1 MCGIAGFYNLDGAPV
16 SVRVLKQ
23 MMDIQRHRGPDDQG
37 ARLFSLAQATSEEVP
52 TDAVCETTSEG
63 ALGFN
68 RLSILDL
75 SRNGHQPMVNAEG
88 NIIIAYN
95 GEVYNAFDFR
105 DELKAAGYQF
115 RSKTD
120 TEVLLYLYEHFGLDG
135 MLSRIRGMFAF
146 CIVDL
151 RKGELVMARD
161 HLGIKPLYYSIQNGT
176 LLFASEVKA
185 FLPHPRFEARI
196 SEENLDEVLGFRFC
210 TGRARPH
217 GLFID
222 LLEVLGQLLDHPL
235 VPMTRHRR
243 QVQLTSE
250 HLVPVTHWRDQS
262 PDRPSR

>member
-95 GEVYNAFDFR
+95 GEVYNAGASGF
-105 DELKAAGYQF
+105 
-115 RSKTD
+115 
-120 TEVLLYLYEHFGLDG
+120 
-135 MLSRIRGMFAF
+135 
-146 CIVDL
+146 
-151 RKGELVMARD
+151 
-161 HLGIKPLYYSIQNGT
+161 LGG
-176 LLFASEVKA
+176 
-185 FLPHPRFEARI
+185 
-196 SEENLDEVLGFRFC
+196 FC
-210 TGRARPH
+210 TGFGVIQAWH
-217 GLFID
+217 VAGD
-222 LLEVLGQLLDHPL
+222 QLYFCHEKHISYWALSAD
-235 VPMTRHRR
+235 
-243 QVQLTSE
+243 SG
-250 HLVPVTHWRDQS
+250 
-262 PDRPSR
+262 